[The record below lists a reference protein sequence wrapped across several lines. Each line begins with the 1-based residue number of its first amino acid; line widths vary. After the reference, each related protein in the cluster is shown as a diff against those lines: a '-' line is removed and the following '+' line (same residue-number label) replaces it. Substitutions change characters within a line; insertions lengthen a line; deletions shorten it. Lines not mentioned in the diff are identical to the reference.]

1 MLERTVPVPK
11 PPETGEEILGLRKL
25 EPEVAALMRI
35 ELHDRPLS
43 SSASSACVPE
53 QT

>member
-11 PPETGEEILGLRKL
+11 SLETGEEILGLRKL
-25 EPEVAALMRI
+25 EPELAALMRV
-35 ELHDRPLS
+35 EPHDHLLS
-43 SSASSACVPE
+43 SSASSASVPE

>member
-35 ELHDRPLS
+35 EPHDHPLS
-43 SSASSACVPE
+43 SSASSASVSE